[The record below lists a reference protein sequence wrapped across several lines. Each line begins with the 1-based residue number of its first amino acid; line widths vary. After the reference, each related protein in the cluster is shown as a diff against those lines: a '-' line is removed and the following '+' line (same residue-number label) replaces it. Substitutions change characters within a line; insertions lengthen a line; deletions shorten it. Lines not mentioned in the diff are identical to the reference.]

1 MEECGVGCACKSSL
15 LKALS
20 QLVGL
25 SLCTGRPLEEDVD
38 CSEDRARVLVGPSLY
53 AGSLPP
59 PPGIEVPLGEL

>member
-1 MEECGVGCACKSSL
+1 MRLQSSL

-20 QLVGL
+20 QLSVCH
-25 SLCTGRPLEEDVD
+25 SAQEDHWMIVD

-53 AGSLPP
+53 AGSPPP